1 MQPSLRPVLLVLAA
15 LSGAWPLAL
24 WAQDQTED
32 RYQVE
37 VIVFARP
44 ELRTSYYRWPGE
56 PDTGSAIDFEPV
68 AADDPATPP
77 GTVFG
82 DAASRRFPDPVAP
95 AQPSPLTPAGP
106 VFEPLEPEAWW
117 LAEDWRRLAEARDYQ
132 PLVHLAW
139 RQPAASFGEPQP
151 VRVHGGGVIEHRSVD
166 ASRLLFGVEQRIEPI
181 EAIDGTV
188 ALERGRFLHLRVDL
202 ALHTPAR
209 GGHGHPLDPITLEH
223 GGSYF
228 TFRLTERRQIQT
240 GIVNYFDHERFGL
253 IALVEK
259 WEPPGQEPV
268 LR

>member
-1 MQPSLRPVLLVLAA
+1 MALLVLAA
-15 LSGAWPLAL
+15 LLDGWPLAPR
-24 WAQDQTED
+24 AQTDE

-37 VIVFARP
+37 VIVFARA

-56 PDTGSAIDFEPV
+56 PDTGSAIDLHPV
-68 AADDPATPP
+68 AGEDPAEPP

-82 DAASRRFPDPVAP
+82 DAASRRFPPP
-95 AQPSPLTPAGP
+95 AQPSPLSPTGP
-106 VFEPLEPEAWW
+106 VFEAIEPEAYR
-117 LAEDWRRLAEARDYQ
+117 LGEDWQRLAEARDYR

-151 VRVHGGGVIEHRSVD
+151 VRVHGGGVVEHGRVD
-166 ASRLLFGVEQRIEPI
+166 ASRLLLGPDRGIEPV

-188 ALERGRFLHLRVDL
+188 ALERGRFLHLRLDL

-223 GGSYF
+223 GGAYF
-228 TFRLTERRQIQT
+228 TFRLTERRQIQA
-240 GIVNYFDHERFGL
+240 GVVHYFDHERFGL

-259 WEPPGQEPV
+259 WEPPASEPS
-268 LR
+268 L